1 MRRTSF
7 VPSVPRE
14 RRGNRCGP
22 GDISPVV
29 SGRWSQLAAG
39 AVVAL
44 LAGCSA
50 DPVQC
55 GPCPQ
60 PGTVHVS
67 GVSGTAT
74 ALRVC
79 VGHDPCVL
87 VDLSRRLD
95 DDETLVSCETAP
107 GLQDASCSTYRG
119 RVELDPPLLRRA
131 AEYDGVL
138 VRVTATDPSG
148 TRRARPRPLVWDDPD
163 EVCACSSLDAR
174 LRLRPAG

>member
-1 MRRTSF
+1 M
-7 VPSVPRE
+7 
-14 RRGNRCGP
+14 
-22 GDISPVV
+22 
-29 SGRWSQLAAG
+29 SGHWSQPAAG
-39 AVVAL
+39 ALVVL
-44 LAGCSA
+44 LAGCSSGT
-50 DPVQC
+50 VQC

-67 GVSGTAT
+67 GVSASAT

-87 VDLSRRLD
+87 VDLTHRLD
-95 DDETLVSCETAP
+95 DDGSLVPCGTAP
-107 GLQDASCSTYRG
+107 EAQDASCSRYRG

-131 AEYDGVL
+131 AEYDGVR
-138 VRVTATDPSG
+138 VRVTATDPSA

-163 EVCACSSLDAR
+163 EVCACSSLEAR

>member
-1 MRRTSF
+1 M
-7 VPSVPRE
+7 
-14 RRGNRCGP
+14 
-22 GDISPVV
+22 
-29 SGRWSQLAAG
+29 
-39 AVVAL
+39 L

-87 VDLSRRLD
+87 IDLTRRLD
-95 DDETLVSCETAP
+95 DDGTLLPCGTAP
-107 GLQDASCSTYRG
+107 GVQDASCSRYRG
-119 RVELDPPLLRRA
+119 RVELAPPLLRRA

-138 VRVTATDPSG
+138 VRVTATDPAG
-148 TRRARPRPLVWDDPD
+148 IRRARPRPLVWDDPD
-163 EVCACSSLDAR
+163 DVCACSSLEAR
-174 LRLRPAG
+174 LRLRPAS